1 MALKWFIL
9 HVYRKKYNKG
19 LFIIEWNRAY
29 VKLASKYHVR
39 YWDQMYYYK
48 KTKTWFHKYLYLA
61 WYINCY
67 TIIIYVSNLK
77 AIRKR
82 SESYIV
88 GKQRKPQR
96 LIDDLLLY
104 VPNRYKLTSFSKM
117 LLPLPCL
124 SILILK
130 VLIHEYAWNPEGNS
144 WGSSTL
150 GEELNIFQ
158 YLSVPSWLANI
169 QIKIRMLMKTKCNL
183 KSKLLILWNC
193 LWFFNCKMMLFY

>member
-1 MALKWFIL
+1 M
-9 HVYRKKYNKG
+9 
-19 LFIIEWNRAY
+19 
-29 VKLASKYHVR
+29 
-39 YWDQMYYYK
+39 
-48 KTKTWFHKYLYLA
+48 YLA

-158 YLSVPSWLANI
+158 YLSVPGWLANI